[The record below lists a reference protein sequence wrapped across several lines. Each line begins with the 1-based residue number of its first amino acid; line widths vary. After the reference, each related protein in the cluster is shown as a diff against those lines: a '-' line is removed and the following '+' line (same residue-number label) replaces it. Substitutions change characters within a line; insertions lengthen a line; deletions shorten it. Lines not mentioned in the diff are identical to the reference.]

1 MGVQCLDYLKKSNN
15 VDMPWWISVGLILGI
30 LKQNYMRNK

>member
-15 VDMPWWISVGLILGI
+15 VDMPWWIRVGLI